1 VRVAALNDIEGNLAA
16 LEAVLAEAEEEDIDS
31 VVCGGDVVTGPFPAE
46 VLDRLTSRADVRFL
60 RGNLERLVL
69 EGADEYG
76 RDWSAERLR
85 LGDAR
90 LAAIASWPP
99 VVELEIDGLG
109 RALFCHAIPTA
120 DEPIF
125 TRRTPNEAV
134 AELIG
139 DVAADIVVCGHTHM
153 QFDRLLPTGLRVVN
167 AGSVGAPFER
177 PRGAYWALLGA
188 AVELRRTDYDVDA
201 AVASIRSAGAPVDEE
216 LLGLLLEPPDR
227 DETTARFE
235 DARRGGA

>member
-16 LEAVLAEAEEEDIDS
+16 LEAVLAEAERAGVDA

-46 VLDRLTSRADVRFL
+46 VLDRLTSLADVRFL

-69 EGADEYG
+69 EGAAEYG
-76 RDWSAERLR
+76 RDWNAERLR

-90 LAAIASWPP
+90 LAEIASWPLT
-99 VVELEIDGLG
+99 VELEIDGLG
-109 RALFCHAIPTA
+109 RAVFCHAIPTA

-125 TRRTPNEAV
+125 TRISPDDVV
-134 AELIG
+134 AALIG

-153 QFDRLLPTGLRVVN
+153 QFDRILPSGLRAVN

-177 PRGAYWALLGA
+177 PRGAYWALLGP

-201 AVASIRSAGAPVDEE
+201 AVASIRSAGAAFDEK
-216 LLGLLLEPPDR
+216 LLGQLLEPPDR

-235 DARRGGA
+235 AARGGGA

>member
-16 LEAVLAEAEEEDIDS
+16 LEAVLAKAEEAGVDA

-46 VLDRLTSRADVRFL
+46 VLDRLTSLADVRFL

-76 RDWSAERLR
+76 RDWNAERLR

-90 LAAIASWPP
+90 LAEIASWPLT
-99 VVELEIDGLG
+99 VELEIDGLG

-125 TRRTPNEAV
+125 TRRTPNEVV

-139 DVAADIVVCGHTHM
+139 DVAADVVVCGHTHM

-235 DARRGGA
+235 AARGGGA

>member
-16 LEAVLAEAEEEDIDS
+16 LEAVLAEAEEAGVDA

-46 VLDRLTSRADVRFL
+46 VLDRLTSLADVRFL

-76 RDWSAERLR
+76 RDWSDERLR

-90 LAAIASWPP
+90 LAETASWPLT
-99 VVELEIDGLG
+99 VELEIDGLG

-125 TRRTPNEAV
+125 TRITPDDVV

-139 DVAADIVVCGHTHM
+139 DVAADVVVCGHTHM

-216 LLGLLLEPPDR
+216 LLGQLLEPPDR

-235 DARRGGA
+235 AARGGGA

>member
-1 VRVAALNDIEGNLAA
+1 MRVAALNDIEGNLAA
-16 LEAVLAEAEEEDIDS
+16 LEAVLAEAEQAGVDA

-46 VLDRLTSRADVRFL
+46 VLERLTSLAHVRFL

-69 EGADEYG
+69 EGAGEYG
-76 RDWSAERLR
+76 RDWNDERLR

-90 LAAIASWPP
+90 LAEIASWPLT
-99 VVELEIDGLG
+99 VELEIDGLG
-109 RALFCHAIPTA
+109 RALFCHAIPTS

-125 TRRTPNEAV
+125 TEITPDEV
-134 AELIG
+134 VIELLG
-139 DVAADIVVCGHTHM
+139 DIPADVVICGHTHM
-153 QFDRLLPTGLRVVN
+153 QFDRLLPSGLRVVN

-188 AVELRRTDYDVDA
+188 AVEFRRTDYDVDA
-201 AVASIRSAGAPVDEE
+201 AVASIRKAGAPVDEE
-216 LLGLLLEPPDR
+216 LLGQLLEPPDR

-235 DARRGGA
+235 DARGGGA